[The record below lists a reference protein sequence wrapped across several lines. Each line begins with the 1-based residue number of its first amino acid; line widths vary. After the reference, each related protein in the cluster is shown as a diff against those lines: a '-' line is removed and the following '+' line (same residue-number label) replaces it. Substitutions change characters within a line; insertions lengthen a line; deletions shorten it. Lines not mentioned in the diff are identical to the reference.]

1 MLRPMS
7 GQHAPTDCCAE
18 LCPGVGSMAT
28 LPFEMGRLEDGRWK
42 MAVVMVVEWWVGGWD
57 CRLEQKGATELCDE
71 RS

>member
-1 MLRPMS
+1 
-7 GQHAPTDCCAE
+7 
-18 LCPGVGSMAT
+18 
-28 LPFEMGRLEDGRWK
+28 